1 MKALGQAGSKPV
13 RADVAELRE
22 AAIERLTNALETR
35 LDTGRLLDIL

>member
-22 AAIERLTNALETR
+22 AAIERLTNALET
-35 LDTGRLLDIL
+35 LGTGRLLDIL